1 MTSRASKQFVQSVMN
16 GCSYTCS
23 FLFFGRH
30 IRLYADSSEII
41 ERFAKVYVRFI
52 DLNPGESDISFCIV
66 RSLAHSRA
74 PGLIVEHLLY
84 ELPDT
89 DRYIEHAELIVF
101 RHLLEQLDDY
111 IVLHAGVVSREG
123 RAIVVYGQSGF
134 GKTTLT
140 LELLRRG
147 YGFMSDEF
155 CPIRLSD
162 FLIEPFERLVGL
174 KRSSPFYSLAGPQQR
189 VFLASDGK
197 DFIDCADIFPCRP
210 AEPCRAAIFIEI
222 SGSKDSHTCP
232 PGGVALDINMSS
244 DGTTVPDAL
253 RRLPGVTIS
262 EPLIKG
268 SFVAYRVTA
277 SDSTAFMSSF
287 NQIWKENSHDIF
299 SVFPYKG
306 EIDTYDRTPVLRSI
320 PAFEALTSLVS
331 NIVNRSPTGRLLA
344 SHEGKTSSLVMLLG
358 NLLKDA
364 ACYSLQPGQLAK
376 MADLIDNLK
385 EYTDDASQN

>member
-74 PGLIVEHLLY
+74 PGLIVEHFLY

-111 IVLHAGVVSREG
+111 IVLHAGVVSHEG

-174 KRSSPFYSLAGPQQR
+174 KRSSPFYSLAGHSTKS
-189 VFLASDGK
+189 FFS
-197 DFIDCADIFPCRP
+197 
-210 AEPCRAAIFIEI
+210 
-222 SGSKDSHTCP
+222 
-232 PGGVALDINMSS
+232 
-244 DGTTVPDAL
+244 L
-253 RRLPGVTIS
+253 RW
-262 EPLIKG
+262 KG
-268 SFVAYRVTA
+268 LY
-277 SDSTAFMSSF
+277 
-287 NQIWKENSHDIF
+287 
-299 SVFPYKG
+299 
-306 EIDTYDRTPVLRSI
+306 
-320 PAFEALTSLVS
+320 
-331 NIVNRSPTGRLLA
+331 
-344 SHEGKTSSLVMLLG
+344 
-358 NLLKDA
+358 
-364 ACYSLQPGQLAK
+364 
-376 MADLIDNLK
+376 
-385 EYTDDASQN
+385 

>member
-1 MTSRASKQFVQSVMN
+1 MISRVSKQFVQSFMN

-23 FLFFGRH
+23 FIFFGRY

-52 DLNPGESDISFCIV
+52 DTNPGVSDISFCIV
-66 RSLAHSRA
+66 RSSAHSRA
-74 PGLIVEHLLY
+74 PSLIVEHLLY

-89 DRYIEHAELIVF
+89 DRYIEYAELIVF

-162 FLIEPFERLVGL
+162 FLIEPFERLIGL
-174 KRSSPFYSLAGPQQR
+174 KRSSPFYSLADPQQR
-189 VFLASDGK
+189 FFLASEGK
-197 DFIDCADIFPCRP
+197 DFIDCADIFPFRP

-222 SGSKDSHTCP
+222 NGSKDSYICP
-232 PGGVALDINMSS
+232 PGGVALDICLSS
-244 DGTTVPDAL
+244 NSTTVPDAL
-253 RRLPGVTIS
+253 RRLLGVTIS
-262 EPLIKG
+262 EPLMKG
-268 SFVAYRVTA
+268 SNAAYRVTA
-277 SDSTAFMSSF
+277 SDSTVFMSSF
-287 NQIWKENSHDIF
+287 NQIWMENSHDIF

-306 EIDTYDRTPVLRSI
+306 EITTYDCTPVLRSI

-344 SHEGKTSSLVMLLG
+344 SHGGKMSSLVMLLG
-358 NLLKDA
+358 NMLNDA
-364 ACYSLQPGQLAK
+364 AFYSLQPGQLAK
-376 MADLIDNLK
+376 MADLIDNL
-385 EYTDDASQN
+385 

>member
-1 MTSRASKQFVQSVMN
+1 MTSRVSKQYVQTIMN
-16 GCSYTCS
+16 GCSYECS
-23 FLFFGRH
+23 LFFFGRH
-30 IRLYADSSEII
+30 VRLYADSSEII
-41 ERFAKVYVRFI
+41 ERFAKVYTRFI
-52 DLNPGESDISFCIV
+52 DTNPGVSDISFCIV
-66 RSLAHSRA
+66 RSSAHSRA
-74 PGLIVEHLLY
+74 PCLIVEHWLY

-123 RAIVVYGQSGF
+123 RAIVMYGQSGF

-174 KRSSPFYSLAGPQQR
+174 KRSSPFYGLADPEHR
-189 VFLASDGK
+189 VFLASEGK
-197 DFIDCADIFPCRP
+197 DFIDCADIFPYRP

-222 SGSKDSHTCP
+222 SGSNDANTCP
-232 PGGVALDINMSS
+232 PGGVALDINMCSDSS
-244 DGTTVPDAL
+244 TVPDAL

-262 EPLIKG
+262 GPLMKG
-268 SFVAYRVTA
+268 SYVAYRVTA
-277 SDSTAFMSSF
+277 ADSTAFMSSF
-287 NQIWKENSHDIF
+287 NQIWEENSHDIF

-306 EIDTYDRTPVLRSI
+306 EIHTYDRTPVLRSV

-344 SHEGKTSSLVMLLG
+344 SHGGKTSSLVMLLG

-364 ACYSLQPGQLAK
+364 ACYSLQPGHLAK
-376 MADLIDNLK
+376 MADLIDTLK
-385 EYTDDASQN
+385 E

>member
-1 MTSRASKQFVQSVMN
+1 MTLRVSKQYVQTVVN
-16 GCSYTCS
+16 GCSHACS
-23 FLFFGRH
+23 LFFFGRH
-30 IRLYADSSEII
+30 IKLYADSSEII
-41 ERFAKVYVRFI
+41 ERFAKVYGRFI
-52 DLNPGESDISFCIV
+52 DTNQVETDMSFCIV
-66 RSLAHSRA
+66 RSSAHFRA
-74 PGLIVEHLLY
+74 PSLIAEHWLY

-123 RAIVVYGQSGF
+123 RAIVMYGQSGF

-140 LELLRRG
+140 LELLKRG

-174 KRSSPFYSLAGPQQR
+174 KRSSPFYSLADPQQS
-189 VFLASDGK
+189 VFLASEGK

-232 PGGVALDINMSS
+232 PGGVALDINMCS
-244 DGTTVPDAL
+244 DSTTVPDAL

-262 EPLIKG
+262 GPLMKG
-268 SFVAYRVTA
+268 SYAAYRVTA
-277 SDSTAFMSSF
+277 SDSAAFMSNF
-287 NQIWKENSHDIF
+287 NRIWKENAHDIF

-306 EIDTYDRTPVLRSI
+306 EIDTYDRTPVMRSV
-320 PAFEALTSLVS
+320 PAFEALTVAGIKYCESFPY
-331 NIVNRSPTGRLLA
+331 RSSPCFTWRQDVLA
-344 SHEGKTSSLVMLLG
+344 G
-358 NLLKDA
+358 NA
-364 ACYSLQPGQLAK
+364 AGYPAQRCRMLQPAARSSCTNGRF
-376 MADLIDNLK
+376 NR
-385 EYTDDASQN
+385 